1 MQLFGTV
8 YFSVHEMPN
17 SRAAETLTF
26 LILDLSKAVVCLK
39 QLGGK
44 VQGVEARQ
52 GSTLAQLST
61 ASGSRYKAR
70 RKVQGKARHQG
81 IKARWHANSVFDM
94 LIFISLLPISS
105 AATIQQEYVI
115 SLSLSILYP

>member
-1 MQLFGTV
+1 M
-8 YFSVHEMPN
+8 
-17 SRAAETLTF
+17 ETLTF
-26 LILDLSKAVVCLK
+26 LILDLSKAVSSSQV

-52 GSTLAQLST
+52 YSALFQFSTV
-61 ASGSRYKAR
+61 SGSRYKAR
-70 RKVQGKARHQG
+70 QGERY
-81 IKARWHANSVFDM
+81 KARWHANSVFDM